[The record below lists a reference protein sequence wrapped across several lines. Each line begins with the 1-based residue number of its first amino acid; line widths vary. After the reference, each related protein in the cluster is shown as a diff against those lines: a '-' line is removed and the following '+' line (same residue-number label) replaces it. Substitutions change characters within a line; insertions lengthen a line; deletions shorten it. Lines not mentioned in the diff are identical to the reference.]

1 MPKQTRKSWKPPE
14 GFYIVVDNKK
24 KFIVG
29 ALATVMVVGAAE
41 GFRRIRKANAIR
53 KD

>member
-24 KFIVG
+24 KFIARG
-29 ALATVMVVGAAE
+29 DECQRNGGKQYT
-41 GFRRIRKANAIR
+41 
-53 KD
+53 